1 MPDIEFEDPP
11 GRLRTAQL
19 PHSIIAAQLREK
31 SGQWAIVARRSAGP
45 SARGMAY
52 QISHATPLKAYAP
65 AGAFE
70 AMSRTV
76 DVRQDDGTRVK
87 EFRVYARFV
96 GEAAAD
102 G

>member
-11 GRLRTAQL
+11 GRPRAAQL
-19 PHSIIAAQLREK
+19 PHSDIAAQLREK
-31 SGQWAIVARRSAGP
+31 PRQWAIVARAPTGP

-52 QISHATPLKAYAP
+52 QISHAARLKMYEP
-65 AGAFE
+65 VGSFE
-70 AMSRTV
+70 AMARTV
-76 DVRQDDGTRVK
+76 SVRQDDGTRVK
-87 EFRVYARFV
+87 EFRVYVRFV